1 LKILT
6 ADIGTGTQDILL
18 FDSRL
23 NIENGYKL
31 ILPSPTM
38 MIRGKIR
45 HAAAE
50 KRDVLLSGVTMGGGP
65 CGWAASDHIK
75 AGLKVYATEDAAKTF
90 DDDLEKIRSM
100 GIILVSEDEALRLS
114 PKVARIEM
122 KDFDFDLITRT
133 YAMYGVDLSDLDAV
147 AVAVFDHGNA
157 PPEISDRQF
166 RFEYLDQ
173 RIREENRLSAF
184 AFRSEHIPPIM
195 TRMLAVAKSAGALDI
210 PLVVMDTAPAA
221 ILGASF
227 DPVAATHT
235 RRLIVNMGNLHMLA
249 FRLGPSGIEGVLE
262 HHSPMLK
269 QPRLEAL
276 LMEFAA
282 GTLTNRRVFEDH
294 GHGALLYTPEP
305 YPMDDPH
312 FNIVVTGPRR
322 SLLRDSTLKPL
333 FAVPFG
339 DMMLAGCFGLLA
351 ATAEILP
358 ELAGPILKALK
369 NDSQAST
376 EPWCLD

>member
-1 LKILT
+1 MKILT

-38 MIRGKIR
+38 IIRGKLR
-45 HAAAE
+45 HAASQ

-65 CGWAASDHIK
+65 CGWAAADHIK
-75 AGLKVYATEDAAKTF
+75 AGLKVFSTEDAAKTF
-90 DDDLEKIRSM
+90 DDDLEKIKIM
-100 GIILVSEDEALRLS
+100 GINLVSEDEARQLPS
-114 PKVARIEM
+114 EVARIEL
-122 KDFDFDLITRT
+122 KDFDFDLIART
-133 YAMYGVDLSDLDAV
+133 YAMYGVDLCDLDAV

-157 PPEISDRQF
+157 PPEISDRKY
-166 RFEYLDQ
+166 RFDYLDQ
-173 RIREENRLSAF
+173 RIRDNNALSAF
-184 AFRSEHIPPIM
+184 AFRSENIPSIM
-195 TRMLAVAKSAGALDI
+195 TRMLAVAKSAEALAV

-221 ILGASF
+221 ILGATF
-227 DPVAATHT
+227 DPLVATHS
-235 RRLIVNMGNLHMLA
+235 RKLIVNMGNLHMLA
-249 FRLGPSGIEGVLE
+249 FRLGPLGIEGVLE
-262 HHSPMLK
+262 HHTPLLK
-269 QPRLEAL
+269 QHQLEEL
-276 LMEFAA
+276 LTGFAA
-282 GTLTNRRVFEDH
+282 GTLTNRQVFEDH
-294 GHGALLYTPEP
+294 GHGALLYTEQP
-305 YPMDDPH
+305 YLMNDPH

-322 SLLRDSTLKPL
+322 SLLRNSTLKPL

-358 ELAGPILKALK
+358 ELAEPILKALK
-369 NDSQAST
+369 NDSQTNA